1 MYLRARTKEQID
13 ERKKEILDAMNSL
26 YLKKE
31 LSSIYLKDISEMT
44 HISRTAIYYYY
55 KSKEEIL
62 LDSLYKHFIKLDDSL
77 STLLT
82 KNLNKEELIDSIS
95 SIFEENI
102 IILKIMSSNLEDI
115 ERSTTLENLI
125 TLKTEFKRFQTT
137 FKLLVN
143 KINPTLDENIILTT
157 FIIMMYGYYP
167 VSFPIDVQ
175 KEAMKITNTTLN
187 ISLKD
192 AIKSSLNILLK

>member
-13 ERKKEILDAMNSL
+13 ERKKEILDAMDSL

-62 LDSLYKHFIKLDDSL
+62 LDSLYNHFIKLDDSL

>member
-62 LDSLYKHFIKLDDSL
+62 LDSLYNHFIKLDDSL

>member
-26 YLKKE
+26 YVKKE

-62 LDSLYKHFIKLDDSL
+62 LDSLYNHFIKLDDSL